1 MKEDISIYKVTIYY
15 KEEPEPMT
23 VYYTNLKDVLEA
35 TSIAE
40 AEGASQIIIEEDN
53 SN

>member
-1 MKEDISIYKVTIYY
+1 MKENIKVYKVTTYY
-15 KEEPEPMT
+15 KGEPEPMI

-40 AEGASQIIIEEDN
+40 AEGASQIIVEEDK